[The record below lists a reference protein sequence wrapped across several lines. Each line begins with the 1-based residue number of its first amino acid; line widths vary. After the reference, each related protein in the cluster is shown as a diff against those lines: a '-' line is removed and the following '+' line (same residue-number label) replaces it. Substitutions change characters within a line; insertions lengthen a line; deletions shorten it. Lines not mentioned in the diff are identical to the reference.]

1 MNNILLLLSLTI
13 NIIPLS
19 LLLTSHTAPT
29 PAAKTYYD
37 AEYFPH
43 PPPQHNSHFLFCFEI
58 LVLPRGLCYIHEE
71 KEKKTNGLVI
81 HATPPFS
88 RAKSRE
94 FSPLPTWECTFC
106 AVEQRQQLFFS
117 TNFWLVQSIFD
128 PVPKMLLFIF
138 K

>member
-1 MNNILLLLSLTI
+1 LNNILLLLSLTI

-58 LVLPRGLCYIHEE
+58 LVLPRGLSYIHEE
-71 KEKKTNGLVI
+71 KEIKTNGLVI

-106 AVEQRQQLFFS
+106 AVEQRQQLVFFNEFLAGAIHFRS
-117 TNFWLVQSIFD
+117 RAKNV
-128 PVPKMLLFIF
+128 LFIF